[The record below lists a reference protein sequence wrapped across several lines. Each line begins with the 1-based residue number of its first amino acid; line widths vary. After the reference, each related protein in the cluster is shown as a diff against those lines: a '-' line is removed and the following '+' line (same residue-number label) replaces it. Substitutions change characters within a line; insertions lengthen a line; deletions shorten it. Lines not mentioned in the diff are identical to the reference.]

1 MTSQEL
7 AEHLKK
13 FRGLCKRIR
22 SPWRRT
28 LGNLVR
34 EWNRDTVE
42 RLRYEAALAERN
54 IKMQGRLSMARTP
67 KSKAPAAPPQTPP
80 GGAGFPGF
88 PPQQPGSSPF
98 PGAGAPGQFPQ
109 QVPGQ
114 PPAGFPQQGQPSP
127 FGAPPPGFPPAPTN
141 GAPGP
146 FGAAPDPAAGFQQLA
161 APVNQQTVQAAM
173 QQAGAGVTSDPAI
186 ASAISA
192 INGSLK
198 DLDGMIKD
206 LQTKLSGAVSSLAQS
221 VVESNQKLDA
231 VLAALHDGGQAQQAP
246 APQSA
251 PPQQQQA
258 APASAPQ
265 QQGAP
270 DANAILNWLR
280 SQIKAKY
287 DAQPGQYLQANN
299 QQVWAAL
306 ATMVKTQFN
315 IDVQVN
321 DLYNLFQAN
330 NLISQAGAEGATYIL
345 A

>member
-1 MTSQEL
+1 
-7 AEHLKK
+7 
-13 FRGLCKRIR
+13 
-22 SPWRRT
+22 
-28 LGNLVR
+28 
-34 EWNRDTVE
+34 
-42 RLRYEAALAERN
+42 
-54 IKMQGRLSMARTP
+54 
-67 KSKAPAAPPQTPP
+67 
-80 GGAGFPGF
+80 
-88 PPQQPGSSPF
+88 
-98 PGAGAPGQFPQ
+98 
-109 QVPGQ
+109 
-114 PPAGFPQQGQPSP
+114 
-127 FGAPPPGFPPAPTN
+127 
-141 GAPGP
+141 
-146 FGAAPDPAAGFQQLA
+146 
-161 APVNQQTVQAAM
+161 M